1 MAQSARG
8 ALELSTSSSRARGDF
23 RPRRERPPRPAMM
36 TGGVASKV
44 KPAASKSTDPFPWDV
59 SELLGCCAKPEPLP
73 MGGCVLRNVLN
84 DIEQKW
90 LYEHLGSLPD
100 PNHEDLQ
107 GLRSTATREGH
118 ATHNVKNQPQSFVT
132 WMHPYSRK
140 TNARQ
145 KPGRFLEWA
154 GQLMH
159 ALAPSSKTHRIDS
172 MLAQLYAP
180 GGSLNKHRDEAL
192 SWGLIVSLGSPA
204 DFRVWAD
211 PAGGGEPQCT
221 IVRSGDVV
229 VGEWGQM
236 PHAVTVL
243 NEPPPAWWAS
253 VQHFGVQR
261 RCSILLRQALSDKQQ
276 RKMAE
281 TRCQKLHGCSVAAL
295 SKQTGKD
302 EEYLRWLLCQLN
314 LNY

>member
-1 MAQSARG
+1 
-8 ALELSTSSSRARGDF
+8 
-23 RPRRERPPRPAMM
+23 
-36 TGGVASKV
+36 
-44 KPAASKSTDPFPWDV
+44 
-59 SELLGCCAKPEPLP
+59 

-118 ATHNVKNQPQSFVT
+118 ATHNLKNQPQSFVT